1 MKEINDSLTQEEL
14 YVLKDKGTERPFSGE
29 FDTFF
34 DDGVYKCKNCKA
46 ELFKSE
52 SKYDAGCGWPSFF
65 EAVNE
70 EAIIYKEDNSIFGRP
85 RTEILCANCEG
96 HLGHVFEDGP
106 KDKTGLR
113 YCVNSISLDFDSEN
127 KLSLIHI

>member
-1 MKEINDSLTQEEL
+1 MKEINNKLTQEEL

-34 DDGVYKCKNCKA
+34 ENGVYKCKNCKA

-65 EAVNE
+65 EAINE

-106 KDKTGLR
+106 KNKTGLR
-113 YCVNSISLDFDSEN
+113 YCVNSISLDFESEN
-127 KLSLIHI
+127 K